1 MASNGLIA
9 NPKKTALIFLK
20 LRNGKEGSVEV
31 KIGDDKIMQQSKA
44 NLPGITF
51 EESQKWNAH
60 LNGKGGIISS
70 LNQRLY
76 LIKRLSNSLNKKS
89 LIKVA
94 ESIFTSKIRYGLQL
108 LGRIRWTD
116 ADPKC
121 EDLMAIQKTQNK
133 LTRFLNNSK
142 ISDKISTKTLLKN
155 INGLSVNQLNAQ
167 IKLTELWK
175 SQKNK
180 IQYH

>member
-1 MASNGLIA
+1 M
-9 NPKKTALIFLK
+9 
-20 LRNGKEGSVEV
+20 
-31 KIGDDKIMQQSKA
+31 
-44 NLPGITF
+44 
-51 EESQKWNAH
+51 
-60 LNGKGGIISS
+60 
-70 LNQRLY
+70 
-76 LIKRLSNSLNKKS
+76 
-89 LIKVA
+89 A

-133 LTRFLNNSK
+133 LTRFLNNS
-142 ISDKISTKTLLKN
+142 IITDKISTKTLLKN

>member
-1 MASNGLIA
+1 
-9 NPKKTALIFLK
+9 
-20 LRNGKEGSVEV
+20 
-31 KIGDDKIMQQSKA
+31 
-44 NLPGITF
+44 
-51 EESQKWNAH
+51 
-60 LNGKGGIISS
+60 
-70 LNQRLY
+70 
-76 LIKRLSNSLNKKS
+76 
-89 LIKVA
+89 
-94 ESIFTSKIRYGLQL
+94 
-108 LGRIRWTD
+108 
-116 ADPKC
+116 
-121 EDLMAIQKTQNK
+121 MAIQKTQNK